1 MLFSRF
7 PRVQLATLPTPLQ
20 HLPRYGALANHPEV
34 YIKRDD
40 FMALGMGGNKLRHL
54 EFWLGAA
61 LQQGAD
67 VIIACGRPE
76 SNQCRL
82 TAAAAAKL
90 GLKCILLHNTE
101 KPDFLQG
108 NILLSHL
115 MGAQSIYLGEIDE
128 DARQEQALALMESL
142 KSEGHN
148 PYLIGSDVPLGCLG
162 YANAALELHQQALA
176 QNVDLRHVVIVGAMG
191 GTAAG
196 FLFGTALLGHPFHV
210 HVISVEYPKERLWS
224 ILERNFNNISHLL
237 ELTPNATLAEVATIH
252 EEYLGPGYAQPT
264 PEAIQTVRDLAQTEG
279 ILLENVYTSKTV
291 WGMRDLVARGIIP
304 ATEPVCVIH
313 TGGGPALFAQAELY
327 QPRE

>member
-20 HLPRYGALANHPEV
+20 HLPGYGTLANHPQL

-61 LQQGAD
+61 LEQGAD
-67 VIIACGRPE
+67 VVVACGRPE

-82 TAAAAAKL
+82 TAAAATKL
-90 GLKCILLHNTE
+90 GLECILLHNTA
-101 KPDFLQG
+101 KPDLLQG

-115 MGAQSIYLGEIDE
+115 FGAQSVYLGEMDE
-128 DARQEQALALMESL
+128 DCRQQHALELMERL
-142 KSEGHN
+142 KVEGRK
-148 PYLIGSDVPLGCLG
+148 PYLIGDVALGCLG
-162 YANAALELHQQALA
+162 YVNAAIELHQQAHA
-176 QNVDLRHVVIVGAMG
+176 QNIDLKQVVIVGAMG

-210 HVISVEYPKERLWS
+210 HVISVEYAKEHLWS
-224 ILERNFNNISHLL
+224 ILETNFANIGALL
-237 ELTPNATLAEVATIH
+237 GRTPNATLAEVATVH
-252 EEYLGPGYAQPT
+252 AEYLGPGYAQPT
-264 PEAIQTVRDLAQTEG
+264 PEAIQTIRDLAQTEG

-291 WGMRDLVARGIIP
+291 WGLRDLIARGVISP
-304 ATEPVCVIH
+304 QDATCVIH
-313 TGGGPALFAQAELY
+313 TGGGPALFAQVELY
-327 QPRE
+327 QPVS

>member
-7 PRVQLATLPTPLQ
+7 PRVQLATWPTPLQ
-20 HLPRYGALANHPEV
+20 HLPRYGALMSHPHV

-61 LQQGAD
+61 LAQGAD
-67 VIIACGRPE
+67 VVVACGRPE

-90 GLKCILLHNTE
+90 GLDCILVHNTE
-101 KPDFLQG
+101 RPKFLQG

-115 MGAQSIYLGEIDE
+115 FGAKSLYLGETDE
-128 DARQEQALALMESL
+128 DTRQQKAETLVERL
-142 KSEGHN
+142 KAEGRN
-148 PYLIGSDVPLGCLG
+148 PYLIGDVALGCLG
-162 YANAALELHQQALA
+162 YVNAAIELHQQALA
-176 QNVDLRHVVIVGAMG
+176 QNIDLRQVVIVGAMG

-210 HVISVEYPKERLWS
+210 HVISVEYPKEVLWA
-224 ILERNFNNISHLL
+224 ILERNFTAIGALL
-237 ELTPNATLAEVATIH
+237 GMRPNATLAEVATVH
-252 EEYLGPGYAQPT
+252 MDYLGPGYALPT
-264 PEAIQTVRDLAQTEG
+264 PEAIQTVCDLAQTEG

-291 WGMRDLVARGIIP
+291 WGLRDLVARGVISP
-304 ATEPVCVIH
+304 QEAVCVIH
-313 TGGGPALFAQAELY
+313 TGGGPALFGQAHLY
-327 QPRE
+327 QPQE

>member
-20 HLPRYGALANHPEV
+20 HMPRYGTLANHPQL

-61 LQQGAD
+61 LRQGAD
-67 VIIACGRPE
+67 VLVACGRPE

-90 GLKCILLHNTE
+90 GLDCILLHNTE
-101 KPDFLQG
+101 QPDILQG

-115 MGAQSIYLGEIDE
+115 FGAQSIYLGEMDE
-128 DARQEQALALMESL
+128 DSRHQHAVELMERL
-142 KSEGHN
+142 EAEGRR
-148 PYLIGSDVPLGCLG
+148 PYLIGDVALGCLG
-162 YANAALELHQQALA
+162 YVNAALELHQQALA
-176 QNVDLRHVVIVGAMG
+176 QNIDLKHVVIVGAMG

-210 HVISVEYPKERLWS
+210 HVISVEYPKEQLWS
-224 ILERNFNNISHLL
+224 ILEANFANIGALL
-237 ELTPNATLAEVATIH
+237 GLTPNATLAEVATVH
-252 EEYLGPGYAQPT
+252 AEYLGPGYALPT

-291 WGMRDLVARGIIP
+291 WGMRDLIARGIIP
-304 ATEPVCVIH
+304 TQDATCVIH

-327 QPRE
+327 QP

>member
-101 KPDFLQG
+101 KADFLQG
-108 NILLSHL
+108 NILLSYL
-115 MGAQSIYLGEIDE
+115 MGAQSMYLGEIDE
-128 DARQEQALALMESL
+128 DTRQEQALALMEKL
-142 KSEGHN
+142 KSAGHN

-162 YANAALELHQQALA
+162 YVNAALELHQQALA
-176 QNVDLRHVVIVGAMG
+176 QNIDLRHVVIVGAMG

-196 FLFGTALLGHPFHV
+196 FLYGTALLGHPFHV
-210 HVISVEYPKERLWS
+210 HVISVEYPKEKIWS
-224 ILERNFNNISHLL
+224 ILERNFNNISSLL
-237 ELTPNATLAEVATIH
+237 ELTPNAKLAEVATVH
-252 EEYLGPGYAQPT
+252 AEYLGPGYAQPT

-291 WGMRDLVARGIIP
+291 WGMRDLVARGIISP
-304 ATEPVCVIH
+304 QEATCVIH

-327 QPRE
+327 QPR